1 MTGVQTCALPI
12 SLDKLAG
19 ALARDGIDAGQGAIV
34 MSSRLSVDLVQKAAR
49 IGAPVL
55 IGASMGGLTS
65 LPVAHEAGPELVT
78 KLVLVDVVPRFEKS
92 GSARIR
98 DFMFSGI
105 DGFAS
110 LEEAAD
116 AVAAYLPHRTRPRS
130 VEGLKK
136 NLRLHDGKWF
146 WHWDPAF
153 LTAPGDDPFE
163 RADIGRRH
171 GDADDRA
178 QPETLHTGAGLDRQR
193 PGLALGG
200 QGRHVGGVV
209 DRDRFEIGGAGD
221 QALRHVAGRGAEHIG
236 QHQGGVGAQLVQ
248 HDARLGQRFFGGLVG
263 LHIERSHA
271 AAAVGKHVQR
281 AFAQRMG
288 QRGVGNDEDAGG
300 AHGHDS
306 RHAGINEGPVMQR
319 RPVVASVV
327 AQVFM
332 VWGLSAHYGAAPEA

>member
-1 MTGVQTCALPI
+1 MSTDERTSPAEGGSNVQTV
-12 SLDKLAG
+12 
-19 ALARDGIDAGQGAIV
+19 RFRGIDELTLVADEWNRDAATAADKPTILMLHGGGQNRHSWKNTGQILANAGFHVVALD
-34 MSSRLSVDLVQKAAR
+34 SRGHGDSDRSPTANYSLETLTGDTLQVIYQ
-49 IGAPVL
+49 IGRPVAL

-136 NLRLHDGKWF
+136 NLRLQDGKWF

-163 RADIGRRH
+163 RAEMLEHAAISLEIPILLIRGKLSDVVSTEGVQDFLQKVP
-171 GDADDRA
+171 GAQFVELSDAG
-178 QPETLHTGAGLDRQR
+178 HTA
-193 PGLALGG
+193 
-200 QGRHVGGVV
+200 
-209 DRDRFEIGGAGD
+209 AGD
-221 QALRHVAGRGAEHIG
+221 DNDAFTDAV
-236 QHQGGVGAQLVQ
+236 VQ
-248 HDARLGQRFFGGLVG
+248 FVRQ
-263 LHIERSHA
+263 
-271 AAAVGKHVQR
+271 
-281 AFAQRMG
+281 
-288 QRGVGNDEDAGG
+288 
-300 AHGHDS
+300 
-306 RHAGINEGPVMQR
+306 
-319 RPVVASVV
+319 
-327 AQVFM
+327 
-332 VWGLSAHYGAAPEA
+332 